1 MTKGP
6 ETSAS
11 TNTQRP
17 SSQAPTLVIP
27 WFPSLGLVR
36 MFTEN
41 SAKLRKGEKEKGVA
55 ENRFPKIIY
64 IGPRTSNDK
73 GNETDRRITKVQS
86 IVNRTG
92 TRYDIGTRT
101 SEHESRNERGLI
113 ER

>member
-17 SSQAPTLVIP
+17 LSQAPTLVIP
-27 WFPSLGLVR
+27 WFPSWVLSEW
-36 MFTEN
+36 FKEN

-64 IGPRTSNDK
+64 RTQDK
-73 GNETDRRITKVQS
+73 Q
-86 IVNRTG
+86 
-92 TRYDIGTRT
+92 
-101 SEHESRNERGLI
+101 
-113 ER
+113 